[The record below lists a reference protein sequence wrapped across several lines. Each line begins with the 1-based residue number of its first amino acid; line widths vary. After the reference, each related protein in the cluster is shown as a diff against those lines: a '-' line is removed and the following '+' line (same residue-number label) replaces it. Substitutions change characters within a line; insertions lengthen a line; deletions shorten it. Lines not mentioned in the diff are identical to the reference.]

1 MDHIAHKQRKK
12 RLLKIV
18 CIVMGI
24 IIFLALVSYGISWYL
39 QKRASQ
45 EPVYDFN
52 FYPADYSENIFENA
66 EYMALISN
74 KFIEYTDASMNLT
87 LGITRDN
94 AIDYGADV
102 DFMVEYI
109 YTVQAGEV
117 AKYNGFFSEEYY
129 KNNSKKESFTMQKLY
144 DVNITKV
151 SAETAYDESGR
162 MYTKYKYKVEYSIF
176 QNNGTFR
183 NDFNTG
189 RKAQYIFFTNKS
201 GEFLIDSVSTPQ
213 VKR

>member
-1 MDHIAHKQRKK
+1 MA
-12 RLLKIV
+12 LGV
-18 CIVMGI
+18 
-24 IIFLALVSYGISWYL
+24 IIFLSLVSYGISRYL
-39 QKRASQ
+39 QKRASE
-45 EPVYDFN
+45 EPVYDFD
-52 FYPADYSENIFENA
+52 FYPADYSENIFENE
-66 EYMALISN
+66 EYMALISD

-87 LGITRDN
+87 VGITRDN

-102 DFMVEYI
+102 AFMAEYI

-117 AKYNGFFSEEYY
+117 ARYNGFFSEEYY
-129 KNNSKKESFTMQKLY
+129 KDNSKKENFTMQKLY
-144 DVNITKV
+144 DVNIAKV

-189 RKAQYIFFTNKS
+189 RKAQYILFTNKS
-201 GEFLIDSVSTPQ
+201 GQLLIDGVSTPQ
-213 VKR
+213 IKK